1 MRAAFAVIM
10 SLALLIIPRAV
21 AAPFAETA
29 DLSGTWLLNYELSD
43 DPRGNPVA
51 VGDDGRRGRGGG
63 FGGRIGRPG
72 GGRTGR
78 GGYGRAGDGIDPEKL
93 RKRMTGVREAFA
105 DLLTAPRRMT
115 IVQRESESVLT
126 YDDGRL
132 VRLIPDGREHAGIAG
147 QGIKII
153 RKTSWDAGALRAE
166 IRIESGPKLIHV
178 LEPRLHG
185 EQLVATTTVEP
196 HGDNAGLELR
206 RIYDR
211 G

>member
-1 MRAAFAVIM
+1 MRASFTVIM
-10 SLALLIIPRAV
+10 SLALLILPRAV

-63 FGGRIGRPG
+63 FGGRN
-72 GGRTGR
+72 
-78 GGYGRAGDGIDPEKL
+78 GRAGDGIDPEKL
-93 RKRMTGVREAFA
+93 RKRMSGVREAFA

-115 IVQRESESVLT
+115 IVQQESESVLT

-147 QGIKII
+147 QGIKVI

-185 EQLVATTTVEP
+185 KQLVATTTVEP
-196 HGDNAGLELR
+196 HGDNDGLELR